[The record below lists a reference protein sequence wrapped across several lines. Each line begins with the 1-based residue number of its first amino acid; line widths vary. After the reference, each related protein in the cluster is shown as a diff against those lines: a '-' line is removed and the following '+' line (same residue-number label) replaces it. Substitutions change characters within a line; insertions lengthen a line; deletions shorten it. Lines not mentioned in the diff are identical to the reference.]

1 MSPYF
6 WIARKNIVHIVLLI
20 PFMLLLIIF
29 DQSKLMLHLEHE
41 LNELARANLKIRGSC
56 SYHGNLHMCS
66 V

>member
-41 LNELARANLKIRGSC
+41 LNELARANPKIRGSC
-56 SYHGNLHMCS
+56 SYHGNLRMCS